1 MQQIS
6 YTLRLDMKDT
16 GIINTGLRLKQG
28 DSGLKFIIQVFYGGV
43 SAFDS
48 ETIPKIVFRRPDG
61 AAVMADM
68 TVDSANESYTY
79 TLVGNELQFPGKELV
94 DVKFAIGEDGR
105 ESTTTC
111 IFDVVA
117 DTITPNTHGKGVYD
131 NDLAEIIAEAIG
143 LIDEL
148 KGVESITKTG
158 TSGLVDTYTIL
169 YTDGTTTTFN
179 VTNGAPGPQGPEGP
193 QGPKGD
199 DGATG
204 AQGPAG
210 ATPVISAS
218 ATVGTG
224 TGTPSVTVT
233 KSGTDAA
240 PSFSFSFDNLKGETG
255 ATGATGPQGPQ
266 GIQGETGATGATGP
280 QGPKGDDGTGMEI
293 KDSYATLADLQ
304 AAHPTGQSGDA
315 YFVGDSTSGV
325 VYIWSPST
333 SAWSNIGAL
342 KGPKGDT
349 GATGPTGPQGPQGE
363 QGPQGIQGEQ
373 GPQGIQG
380 ETGATGATGATGTT
394 PNISATATVG
404 TGTGTPSVQITKSGT
419 AEAPSFAFAFE
430 NLKGATGSQ
439 GPQGPQGEQGPAGA
453 DGADG
458 ADGVTPV
465 ISATASVDANT
476 GTPSVQ
482 VTKSGTDA
490 APSFAFA
497 FHNLKGESGQGGG
510 LLPHIIVI
518 TETGSTVTI
527 TKGQTTIS
535 ATETSTGHFEADV
548 TEFGTWTV
556 HSVLGG
562 DDATVS
568 LNVDTVKVYT
578 VDDTH
583 FSASITV
590 TYPTGATVSC
600 SKTGEATMYATGSPY
615 TFTVHSS
622 GTWTIT
628 GVLNGVTITENVTI
642 NTSGQTESVYFQNTI
657 EVDLYSAAS
666 DTVSFTDE
674 TGSKTATTDSTG
686 KAEGVSITYSRF
698 KNNAI
703 QFTSSVAKNPSD
715 LTADYTKLIYLDA
728 NTTEVKVMPEDSLY
742 WYGYQ
747 NNIETVNNA
756 NGWADIGSRAYL
768 TPTYG
773 TNKVTLSANNS
784 ENCAIGS
791 SNLVSFNKI
800 HGIVKS
806 TLLKDGTGL
815 YIRSGANKQTGW
827 TTGSTVTGQI
837 VTDTIQ
843 KITHEETQ
851 SNGVCGIIAAS
862 ARVGEAYALWY
873 KNGTSD
879 YNFFSAANDIV
890 TYKDSNNNDVVFAI
904 TDEDG
909 YAIVD
914 YSAIPSGTYTL
925 YSSVAKD
932 PDNLSNAY
940 SKSVTISNATTSIYF
955 MPNDNVLY
963 WYGYKSS
970 NCEECT
976 ATNGWTVGS
985 KPWSAPTYNTNN
997 VSFSISNA
1005 HSGIG
1010 SKSAL
1015 SNITKVHAINS
1026 ISAVTDF
1033 GIWCATSKA
1042 WANLLKK
1049 NNTSANTIEH
1059 IEASYSQ
1066 SSSYTAFFGDYSG
1079 AITATL
1085 YALWYE

>member
-48 ETIPKIVFRRPDG
+48 ETTPKIVFRRPDG

-117 DTITPNTHGKGVYD
+117 DTITPNTQGKGIYD

-143 LIDEL
+143 LIGEL

-169 YTDGTTTTFN
+169 YTDGTSTTFN

-233 KSGTDAA
+233 KTGTDAA

-527 TKGQTTIS
+527 TKGQTTIN

-548 TEFGTWTV
+548 TEFGTWTI

-562 DDATVS
+562 DDATVT
-568 LNVDTVKVYT
+568 LNVDAVKIYT
-578 VDDTH
+578 VDDSH

-590 TYPTGATVSC
+590 TYPEGATVSC
-600 SKTGEATMYATGSPY
+600 SKTGETTQYATGSPY

-628 GVLNGVTITENVTI
+628 GTLNGITRTHDVVIST
-642 NTSGQTESVYFQNTI
+642 TGQTESVSFEHTI
-657 EVDLYSAAS
+657 SVDIYSAAN
-666 DTVSFTDE
+666 DTVSFTDIN
-674 TGSKTATTDSTG
+674 GAKTATTDATG
-686 KAEGVSITYSRF
+686 KAEGVSITFSDF
-698 KNNAI
+698 ESGI
-703 QFTSSVAKNPSD
+703 VFTSAVAKNPAD
-715 LTADYTKLIYLDA
+715 LSADYKKLIYLKSTDTA
-728 NTTEVKVMPEDSLY
+728 LYVMPDEALY

-747 NNIETVNNA
+747 SANCEDVSTA
-756 NGWADIGSRAYL
+756 NGWTYTHTITAPTHETNDVYL
-768 TPTYG
+768 NP
-773 TNKVTLSANNS
+773 L
-784 ENCAIGS
+784 ENII
-791 SNLVSFNKI
+791 N
-800 HGIVKS
+800 
-806 TLLKDGTGL
+806 
-815 YIRSGANKQTGW
+815 QTGVGTKTAISGNVKTIMKGLTSRYNAYGFLRSLSSKNW
-827 TTGSTVTGQI
+827 DNDIETINNMSTSDNMITIKNVENSYITVGSYR
-837 VTDTIQ
+837 DTNG
-843 KITHEETQ
+843 KQ
-851 SNGVCGIIAAS
+851 SS
-862 ARVGEAYALWY
+862 RVSGLWY
-873 KNGTSD
+873 KSSSQG

-914 YSAIPSGTYTL
+914 YSAVPSGTYTL

-940 SKSVTISNATTSIYF
+940 SKSVTISNATTEIAL
-955 MPNDNVLY
+955 MPEARSKMLY
-963 WYGYKSS
+963 WFGY
-970 NCEECT
+970 EGDIEDIT
-976 ATNGWTVGS
+976 TTNGWSGGTFD
-985 KPWSAPTYNTNN
+985 APTHNTNN
-997 VSFSISNA
+997 ISVSVASSRYGGVSTKSAINPSKVHSIVTGVRLNGSNYGYTFK
-1005 HSGIG
+1005 SS
-1010 SKSAL
+1010 SKSL
-1015 SNITKVHAINS
+1015 NDIGGTGTVY
-1026 ISAVTDF
+1026 T
-1033 GIWCATSKA
+1033 
-1042 WANLLKK
+1042 
-1049 NNTSANTIEH
+1049 
-1059 IEASYSQ
+1059 
-1066 SSSYTAFFGDYSG
+1066 SSSMTHYE
-1079 AITATL
+1079 ATGTGSNNYGTFAEDNRAHNL